1 MQIEERKPTR
11 TLWESQD
18 AEGRKTYQWTANHPD
33 GTAIEPSSCAHYS
46 KRQADLAWKADNEAG
61 HAGRPKLNRPAKDG
75 NPTLQIRLAPEI
87 LGQIEQRGGA
97 AWAREILLAALKNGE
112 TNS

>member
-18 AEGRKTYQWTANHPD
+18 AEGRKTYQWTANHHD

-87 LGQIEQRGGA
+87 LGQIEIRGGA
-97 AWAREILLAALKNGE
+97 TWAREILLAALKNGD
-112 TNS
+112 TQ